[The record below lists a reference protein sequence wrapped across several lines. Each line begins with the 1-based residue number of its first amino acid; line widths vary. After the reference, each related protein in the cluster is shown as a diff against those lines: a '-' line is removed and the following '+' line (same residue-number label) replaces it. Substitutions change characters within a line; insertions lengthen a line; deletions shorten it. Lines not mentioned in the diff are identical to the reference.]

1 MTDNNDF
8 PTETVLSDGSVY
20 RVVPVETGVRAI
32 RAWAEHPWPMSPA
45 QALALRDRLGWTSS
59 PTDEEM
65 LTTDRGIG
73 EKNAWF
79 LTAEADR
86 GTRTVSS
93 FRMSLTSRIPK
104 EVMDEAV
111 PITERAFNAYV
122 EALTTVYV
130 QGTRSKRKQHT
141 TVTWTLPSDASVR
154 IGTVSW
160 LISIS
165 ITSPAGNEAA
175 RGEAQYFAEIADEND
190 VPYIDIDNPDPDRR
204 LCYGLSRAAA
214 F

>member
-1 MTDNNDF
+1 MTDDAADAF
-8 PTETVLSDGSVY
+8 QHRTVLSDGSVF
-20 RVVPVETGVRAI
+20 RVVPVGAGVRAI
-32 RAWAEHPWPMSPA
+32 RAWVEHPWPMSPA

-93 FRMSLTSRIPK
+93 FRMALTSRIPK
-104 EVMDEAV
+104 PVRSEAV
-111 PITERAFNAYV
+111 PTAGRAFDAYV
-122 EALTTVYV
+122 EALTAVYG
-130 QGTRSKRKQHT
+130 QGTRGKRKQHASM
-141 TVTWTLPSDASVR
+141 TWALPSDASVR
-154 IGTVSW
+154 IGTVGW
-160 LISIS
+160 VIDVGVN
-165 ITSPAGNEAA
+165 SPELNEIA

-190 VPYIDIDNPDPDRR
+190 VPYIDIDNPD
-204 LCYGLSRAAA
+204 S
-214 F
+214 

>member
-1 MTDNNDF
+1 MTVNNDF

-32 RAWAEHPWPMSPA
+32 RAWVEHPWPMSPA

-93 FRMSLTSRIPK
+93 FRMALTSRIPK
-104 EVMDEAV
+104 DMTNEAV
-111 PITERAFNAYV
+111 PITERAFDAYV
-122 EALTTVYV
+122 EALTAIYG
-130 QGTRSKRKQHT
+130 QGKRSRNRGVLSVK
-141 TVTWTLPSDASVR
+141 WTLPSDTLVD
-154 IGTVSW
+154 IGTVGRVVSVDVD
-160 LISIS
+160 
-165 ITSPAGNEAA
+165 SPALNEAA
-175 RGEAQYFAEIADEND
+175 RGEAQYFDEIADEND
-190 VPYIDIDNPDPDRR
+190 VPYIDIDNPD
-204 LCYGLSRAAA
+204 S
-214 F
+214 

>member
-1 MTDNNDF
+1 MTDDTVDAVF

-32 RAWAEHPWPMSPA
+32 RAWVEHPWPMSPA

-65 LTTDRGIG
+65 FTTDHDLEEKDASFTTIKRGQ
-73 EKNAWF
+73 
-79 LTAEADR
+79 
-86 GTRTVSS
+86 TVAS
-93 FRMSLTSRIPK
+93 FDLSLTSRIPK

-111 PITERAFNAYV
+111 PITRRAFDAYV
-122 EALTTVYV
+122 EALTAVYG
-130 QGTRSKRKQHT
+130 QGKRGKRKQHAS
-141 TVTWTLPSDASVR
+141 VTWVLPSDASVR

-190 VPYIDIDNPDPDRR
+190 VPYIDTDNPD
-204 LCYGLSRAAA
+204 S
-214 F
+214 

>member
-1 MTDNNDF
+1 MTADTAGTVF

-20 RVVPVETGVRAI
+20 RVVPVKTGVRAI

-59 PTDEEM
+59 PTKEWM
-65 LTTDRGIG
+65 FTTDHDLE
-73 EKNAWF
+73 EKDASF
-79 LTAEADR
+79 TDVEAGGDA
-86 GTRTVSS
+86 RTVVS

-104 EVMDEAV
+104 DVMDEAV
-111 PITERAFNAYV
+111 PITGRAFNAYV
-122 EALTTVYV
+122 EALTAVYG
-130 QGTRSKRKQHT
+130 QGKRGKRKQHASM
-141 TVTWTLPSDASVR
+141 TWTLPSDASVR

-165 ITSPAGNEAA
+165 ITSPAGNEIA

-190 VPYIDIDNPDPDRR
+190 PAR
-204 LCYGLSRAAA
+204 
-214 F
+214 

>member
-1 MTDNNDF
+1 MTDDAADAF
-8 PTETVLSDGSVY
+8 RHRTVLSDGSVY

-93 FRMSLTSRIPK
+93 FHLSLTSRIPK
-104 EVMDEAV
+104 DVMDEAV
-111 PITERAFNAYV
+111 PITGRAFDAYV
-122 EALTTVYV
+122 EALTAVY
-130 QGTRSKRKQHT
+130 GRGDRSRSRGVLS
-141 TVTWTLPSDASVR
+141 VTWTLPSDTSVE
-154 IGTVSW
+154 IGTVGW
-160 LISIS
+160 VIDADVD
-165 ITSPAGNEAA
+165 SPANNEAA

-190 VPYIDIDNPDPDRR
+190 VPYIDIDNPD
-204 LCYGLSRAAA
+204 S
-214 F
+214 